1 MAASIFAGQRHPLQT
16 LPMDSDL
23 ALVLELED
31 PLLMSEERLQDLLQ
45 ASRPGDSVEPEV
57 WGLWGYLVALLDQR
71 RYGRRA

>member
-1 MAASIFAGQRHPLQT
+1 MATAIVAARRHPLQT
-16 LPMDSDL
+16 LSMDSDL

-57 WGLWGYLVALLDQR
+57 WGYLVGLLDQR
-71 RYGRRA
+71 RYGRCA

>member
-1 MAASIFAGQRHPLQT
+1 MAASIFAGHRHPLQT
-16 LPMDSDL
+16 LSTDSDL

-31 PLLMSEERLQDLLQ
+31 PLLMTEERLQYLLQ

-57 WGLWGYLVALLDQR
+57 WGYLFGLLDQR

>member
-1 MAASIFAGQRHPLQT
+1 MAASIFDGQRHPLQT
-16 LPMDSDL
+16 LSMDSDL

-57 WGLWGYLVALLDQR
+57 WGYLVALLDQR

>member
-1 MAASIFAGQRHPLQT
+1 
-16 LPMDSDL
+16 MDSDL

-57 WGLWGYLVALLDQR
+57 WGYLVGLLDQR
-71 RYGRRA
+71 RYGRCA

>member
-16 LPMDSDL
+16 LSMDSDL

-57 WGLWGYLVALLDQR
+57 WGYLVGLLDQR